1 MKQKPIQF
9 FLRCHDF
16 HTSNSLCICGKGLFV
31 EPVDLEYICVLVP
44 LLVSCHQLEMVC
56 PIEHVCPYM

>member
-31 EPVDLEYICVLVP
+31 EPVDLEYMCFGTTAGILSSVRDG
-44 LLVSCHQLEMVC
+44 VS
-56 PIEHVCPYM
+56 Y